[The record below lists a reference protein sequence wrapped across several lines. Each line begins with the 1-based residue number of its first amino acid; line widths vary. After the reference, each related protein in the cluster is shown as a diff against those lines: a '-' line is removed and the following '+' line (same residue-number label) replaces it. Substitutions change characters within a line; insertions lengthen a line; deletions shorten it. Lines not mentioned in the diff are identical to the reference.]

1 MKLSLYPEDEPKD
14 IVEQVN
20 EQYKDYE
27 NQQTEQAGDR
37 SRARYSK
44 IQTPEEEEA
53 ETIRKKQMLANLIDV
68 SLDEKMKP
76 IKAQIEQIPNL
87 INLSIQ
93 QAFQGVQEQPD
104 QSQNPLTPLGNANQ
118 PQISPEAIGPLMTG
132 LAQILQAWKGNQAAT
147 NQPDPFGEMF
157 KQLGI
162 NIMQAGVDGIYK
174 QVYDGYQPQP
184 RQPTLNPNQPNQ
196 TGQSTGFR

>member
-1 MKLSLYPEDEPKD
+1 MKLSLYPDDEPKD

-20 EQYKDYE
+20 EQFNDLEK
-27 NQQTEQAGDR
+27 QKTEQAGDK
-37 SRARYSK
+37 SRARYST

-93 QAFQGVQEQPD
+93 QAFQSVQEQPD
-104 QSQNPLTPLGNANQ
+104 QNQNPLTTPGNNQ

-147 NQPDPFGEMF
+147 PQNDPFGEMF

-196 TGQSTGFR
+196 NNQTTGFR